1 MASISGI
8 DMQAFYYRKF
18 SDRKKKKLK
27 AKKNILYVYMKNA
40 YAFEIEVENSVE
52 QPENSL
58 VLNVH

>member
-1 MASISGI
+1 MTE
-8 DMQAFYYRKF
+8 
-18 SDRKKKKLK
+18 KKEAKR
-27 AKKNILYVYMKNA
+27 KKNILYVYIKNA